1 MPYEVHFEDKGAYAK
16 FTGKCSYQEIL
27 QATIQIWENPKF
39 EYMHYEIFDYLD
51 VPELTVSK
59 EDAMEMAV
67 RDSVASR
74 STRREKIVVLATD
87 KSLLEIAERY
97 KETLKG
103 TDIGFFI
110 ADSLQTARAWLDSDI
125 A

>member
-1 MPYEVHFEDKGAYAK
+1 VPYKVHFENKGAYAK

-39 EYMHYEIFDYLD
+39 EYMLYEIFDYLD
-51 VPELTVSK
+51 VQEFTVSK

-74 STRREKIVVLATD
+74 STRREKIVVLATN

-103 TDIGFFI
+103 TDISFFI
-110 ADSLQTARAWLDSDI
+110 ADNLGTARAWLDSDV